1 MRIDSHHHFWLYK
14 PDEYPWI
21 SDSMSMLHR
30 DFTPADLSST
40 LKLTGIDRVVSIQAR
55 QTVEETR
62 WLIQLAEE
70 NEFIRG
76 VVGWVPLAEERVSQ
90 VLDGFVDSPWLKGVR
105 HVVQNEPDDRF
116 ILSDE
121 FNRGVARLMDYNLVY
136 DILIFARQLSPTI
149 EFVDRHPNQPFVLD
163 HIAKPTISST
173 EIDENW
179 QLNIRELSHR
189 ENVTCKFSGLVT
201 EVRDDEWSVDVLRPY
216 CDTVVEAFGPERL
229 MYGSD

>member
-1 MRIDSHHHFWLYK
+1 
-14 PDEYPWI
+14 
-21 SDSMSMLHR
+21 
-30 DFTPADLSST
+30 
-40 LKLTGIDRVVSIQAR
+40 
-55 QTVEETR
+55 
-62 WLIQLAEE
+62 
-70 NEFIRG
+70 
-76 VVGWVPLAEERVSQ
+76 
-90 VLDGFVDSPWLKGVR
+90 
-105 HVVQNEPDDRF
+105 
-116 ILSDE
+116 
-121 FNRGVARLMDYNLVY
+121 MDYNLVY

-216 CDTVVEAFGPERL
+216 WDTVVEAFGPERL
-229 MYGSD
+229 MYGSDWPVCLLRTDYARWVSSVAELADQLSSVEQAQFWAGTAQKVYRL